1 MATDLPTSQAVFD
14 RYLADNATDKKG
26 KKYVF
31 EDGEPDH
38 FKLLECVLADY
49 CEAGR
54 FEEDEDFATE
64 IDEIVTRAE
73 GLYSDQF
80 EDEPEVDL

>member
-1 MATDLPTSQAVFD
+1 MTTELPTPQAIFD

-38 FKLLECVLADY
+38 FKLLECVLADFGFG
-49 CEAGR
+49 GR
-54 FEEDEDFATE
+54 FEEDEDFAAE

-73 GLYSDQF
+73 DLYSDQF
-80 EDEPEVDL
+80 EDEPTADL